1 MNRLPS
7 IVSIDCT
14 QSCVRQGLTGSLERW
29 TIGFNQR
36 RDGEIFRRASAIVST
51 SKWAERELRDDY
63 PDCDAPVHV
72 LSPPI
77 PFDLFDPAWID
88 ERFARARQG
97 GLPQLLFMG
106 GDFPRKGGYDLLSAW
121 SAAQL
126 HGKAELTMV
135 TDWAVDVPLPPG
147 VRVVSGIRGYTA
159 DWAALWRSGD
169 VFVMP
174 TRNEAFGLVYL
185 EAAAAG
191 VPAIGS
197 NMNAVPEI
205 IEHDRTGLLVEPGDE
220 PGLVRALQRLISAPE
235 LRREMG
241 RAARAAVERQA
252 DPDAHR
258 QRLLDLIESVRRSGP
273 PARRRTS

>member
-1 MNRLPS
+1 
-7 IVSIDCT
+7 
-14 QSCVRQGLTGSLERW
+14 
-29 TIGFNQR
+29 
-36 RDGEIFRRASAIVST
+36 
-51 SKWAERELRDDY
+51 
-63 PDCDAPVHV
+63 
-72 LSPPI
+72 
-77 PFDLFDPAWID
+77 
-88 ERFARARQG
+88 
-97 GLPQLLFMG
+97 MG